1 VEFLPLSERRVLVI
15 VIVNEHEVQNR
26 VIQTNRDFSASELR
40 EVANFLNQEFAG
52 KDFGTVRKNLI
63 EEIDRTRQHMNRLM
77 ASVVEMAEKVFVEQ
91 APESDYVLAGQTNL
105 MEYAELAN
113 VEKLRELFEA
123 FNQKRDVLHI
133 LDQSVRAQGVQIF
146 IGQESGYNVFDGC
159 SLVTSTYTVDGEV
172 LGVLGV
178 IGPTRMPY
186 ERVIPIVDLTAR
198 LLGEAL
204 NPKSPPIS
212 E

>member
-1 VEFLPLSERRVLVI
+1 VI
-15 VIVNEHEVQNR
+15 VIVNEQEVQNR
-26 VIQTNRDFSASELR
+26 VIQTNRNFSSGELR
-40 EVANFLNQEFAG
+40 EIANFLNQEFSG
-52 KDFGTVRKNLI
+52 RDFRTVRDNLI
-63 EEIDRTRQHMNRLM
+63 QEIEHTRQHMNNLM
-77 ASVVEMAEKVFVEQ
+77 SSVVEVAKQVFVDPT
-91 APESDYVLAGQTNL
+91 AESDYVLAGQTNL
-105 MEYAELAN
+105 MEHAELAN
-113 VEKLRELFEA
+113 VEKLRELFDA

-159 SLVTSTYTVDGEV
+159 SLVTSTYEVDGEV